1 MAMLFKG
8 RKPRG
13 GTDGSDGADAVELA
27 TLIQRIR
34 KQDSGALEA
43 LYDLTVQ
50 RVYGLALRIVAQ
62 AADAEEVCCD
72 VYQQIWRTARQF
84 NPRRGNALQ
93 WIMVIARSRALDCYR
108 SRRRQRTQVHLSDA
122 PDAYAEEAMPA
133 AELLIEQF
141 ESDSAVRAAV
151 ATLSPEQQQL
161 IGLAFFQGLSHQ
173 QIAERTRMPL
183 GTVKSHIQR
192 GLTALRRTLGAAD
205 QSDE

>member
-1 MAMLFKG
+1 MAMLFRG
-8 RKPRG
+8 RTARG
-13 GTDGSDGADAVELA
+13 GAEGTEGVDLA
-27 TLIQRIR
+27 ELIQRIR
-34 KQDSGALEA
+34 KQQPKALEE

-62 AADAEEVCCD
+62 TADAEEVCCD

-108 SRRRQRTQVHLSDA
+108 SRHRQRAQVHLSDA
-122 PDAYAEEAMPA
+122 PDAYPEEAMPA

-151 ATLSPEQQQL
+151 ATLSPEQQLL

-192 GLTALRRTLGAAD
+192 GLAALRRTLGAAD

>member
-1 MAMLFKG
+1 MGMLFKG
-8 RKPRG
+8 RTSRG
-13 GTDGSDGADAVELA
+13 GAPGSADADHAILA
-27 TLIQRIR
+27 ALIQRIR
-34 KQDSGALEA
+34 KQDPSALEA

-50 RVYGLALRIVAQ
+50 RVYGLALRILAQ
-62 AADAEEVCCD
+62 SADAEEVCCD
-72 VYQQIWRTARQF
+72 VYQQVWRTARQF

-108 SRRRQRTQVHLSDA
+108 ARQRQRTEVHLSEA
-122 PDAYAEEAMPA
+122 SEAYAEEAVPA

-151 ATLSPEQQQL
+151 AKLSPDQQLL

-173 QIAERTRMPL
+173 QIADRTRMPL

-192 GLTALRRTLGAAD
+192 GLTALRRALGAAD

>member
-1 MAMLFKG
+1 MLFRG
-8 RKPRG
+8 RTARG
-13 GTDGSDGADAVELA
+13 GAEGTEGVDLA
-27 TLIQRIR
+27 ELIQRIR
-34 KQDSGALEA
+34 KQQPKALEE

-62 AADAEEVCCD
+62 TADAEEVCCD

-108 SRRRQRTQVHLSDA
+108 SRHRQRAQVHLSDA
-122 PDAYAEEAMPA
+122 PDAYPEEAMPA

-151 ATLSPEQQQL
+151 ATLSPEQQLL

-192 GLTALRRTLGAAD
+192 GLAALRRTLGAAD